1 MAASPPQSDTLATL
15 TTFADVRR
23 RVDRRYRRDDEIQV
37 ELGPDPGSLLVTE
50 DRATVGVVEAG
61 AALPGAP
68 DVLLVVG
75 RADELAEV
83 AERVS
88 DEVGVRRVQL
98 LPLPCPAV
106 LLDRALESARA
117 SAATQA
123 RARMADQLL
132 DIGVAL
138 NAERDPAKVLDLI
151 LRFAREITG
160 ADAGSI
166 YLLEENNTLRFRIA
180 HNDSVDAPLEQ
191 FTMPVTPSS
200 IVGAAVL
207 AKDTIRIRDLYDPA
221 GSIAAGRRFSHDRS
235 FDKRFGYQTRSMI
248 TTPMISP
255 EGNVLAVIQLINAK
269 RGREPLTGPMAFKDR
284 VRAFSE
290 ADERVCSSL
299 AAQAAVALES
309 ARLYAEIQDLF
320 EGFVRASVHAI
331 EQRDPTTS
339 GHSQRVADLTVALA
353 RAADRVSDGPFSSV
367 TFSPEEL
374 TEIEYAGLL
383 HDFGKVGVREEVL
396 VKAKKLYPHQL
407 ELVMARFDH
416 VRTTMQLELMTA
428 QLEALRSG
436 RAQDVQLE
444 RRLRTRMA
452 DLDEMLE
459 VILAANEPT
468 VLPEAASEQLAAVA
482 EASYIDA
489 KGDEQ
494 PLLRGDELDA
504 LLVLRGSLTPSERL
518 EIQSHVTHTYNFLV
532 RIPWGPTLR
541 RVPEIAGKHHE
552 YLDGSG
558 YPAAVA
564 EPAIPLQARM
574 MTVADIFDALTASD
588 RPYKKAVPVPK
599 ALDILGDEVGRGKV
613 DRAVF
618 DLFVGAKVWELG
630 GDA

>member
-1 MAASPPQSDTLATL
+1 MAASPSQSDTL

-23 RVDRRYRRDDEIQV
+23 RVDRRYRRDDEIQI

-75 RADELAEV
+75 GADELAQV

-88 DEVGVRRVQL
+88 DEAGVRRVQL
-98 LPLPCPAV
+98 LPLPCPPV

-151 LRFAREITG
+151 LQFAREITG

-166 YLLEENNTLRFRIA
+166 YLLEDNNTLRFRIA

-191 FTMPVTPSS
+191 FTMPVTASS

-207 AKDTIRIRDLYDPA
+207 TKDTIRIRDLYDPA

-284 VRAFSE
+284 VRPFSE

-353 RAADRVSDGPFSSV
+353 RAADRVPDGPFASV

-428 QLEALRSG
+428 QLEGLRHG
-436 RAQDVQLE
+436 RVEDVQLE

-482 EASYIDA
+482 EASYVDA

-599 ALDILGDEVGRGKV
+599 ALDILEDEVGRGKV
-613 DRAVF
+613 DRGVF
-618 DLFVGAKVWELG
+618 DLFVGARVWEAG